1 MEDVLGWL
9 RDQLS
14 AELAEAGHAPEDPVW
29 IASMRLLPQW
39 SGTLRSAH
47 DYAHL
52 QVGAASCR
60 TARTA
65 PAATVTPL
73 LHDSDHRGQSAMA
86 AAAAVASQ

>member
-14 AELAEAGHAPEDPVW
+14 AELVEAGHAPEDPVW
-29 IASMRLLPQW
+29 VTSMRLLPQW

-52 QVGAASCR
+52 QVGDARCG
-60 TARTA
+60 TARTS
-65 PAATVTPL
+65 PAVP
-73 LHDSDHRGQSAMA
+73 
-86 AAAAVASQ
+86 AVATAVAVSSQ